1 MIKTTKTLQSYAN
14 EALALSD
21 KDLEGKLKVLGDIL
35 EFKFQI
41 PSNIFVSILTMTTK
55 ILIHRVPISKDF
67 LVGRLLSI
75 LEALLDA

>member
-1 MIKTTKTLQSYAN
+1 M
-14 EALALSD
+14 
-21 KDLEGKLKVLGDIL
+21 KVLGDIL

-41 PSNIFVSILTMTTK
+41 PSNIYVSILTMTTK

-67 LVGRLLSI
+67 LVSRLLNI